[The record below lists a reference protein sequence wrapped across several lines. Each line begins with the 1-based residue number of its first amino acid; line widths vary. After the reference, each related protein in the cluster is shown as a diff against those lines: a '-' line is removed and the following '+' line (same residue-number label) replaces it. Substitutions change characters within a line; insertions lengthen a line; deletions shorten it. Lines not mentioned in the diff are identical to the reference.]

1 MARGGLG
8 PGRATSL
15 GTAQTPPAPAS
26 SQRVPVLAPCPLL
39 SLQPAAGWPGA
50 GFLPSSHS
58 LGPGSEPLEAAC
70 SEPHGLVSGRA
81 TRWGQAPAMLHVSV
95 VPHSCS
101 TAARVQQRCSRSA
114 AHARLQHWSHCCPL
128 LPSLGCP
135 TPNPVPMLP
144 DAFSPAHLMGW
155 GDQDTAVP
163 VLDTSMSLG
172 SPAACVVMG
181 LGRAACCPV
190 HPQPRGCPRAGSM
203 HHGWAVRGLR
213 VGARRWLGRLLLLCG

>member
-50 GFLPSSHS
+50 GFLPSSHGV
-58 LGPGSEPLEAAC
+58 GPGSELLEAAC

-135 TPNPVPMLP
+135 TPNPVPLP

-155 GDQDTAVP
+155 GAQDTAVP
-163 VLDTSMSLG
+163 VLDTSVSLC
-172 SPAACVVMG
+172 SPAACMVTG
-181 LGRAACCPV
+181 LGSAACCSV

-213 VGARRWLGRLLLLCG
+213 VGARRWLAQLLLLCG

>member
-1 MARGGLG
+1 MARGGLE
-8 PGRATSL
+8 PSRATSL
-15 GTAQTPPAPAS
+15 GTAWALPAPAS

-50 GFLPSSHS
+50 GFLPSSHG
-58 LGPGSEPLEAAC
+58 LGPGSELLEAAC

-101 TAARVQQRCSRSA
+101 TAARVQQRRSHSA

-135 TPNPVPMLP
+135 TPNPIPMLP
-144 DAFSPAHLMGW
+144 DAFSPARIMGW
-155 GDQDTAVP
+155 GAQDTAVP
-163 VLDTSMSLG
+163 VLDTSVPHVLPCGMHG
-172 SPAACVVMG
+172 GGAG
-181 LGRAACCPV
+181 ACCLLPSA
-190 HPQPRGCPRAGSM
+190 PPAWGCPHAGRTR
-203 HHGWAVRGLR
+203 HGWAVRGLR
-213 VGARRWLGRLLLLCG
+213 VEARRRLAQLLLLCG